1 MEPALELPEVL
12 RGIRAV
18 SADVTRA
25 LAADVDRDARWPEES
40 LRALQE
46 TRLTGLNVPRSAGGL
61 GHGLLALV
69 QACEILGRD
78 CPSTALCFG
87 MHCVGAAVIAAKAT
101 DDQCKRYLEPIAR
114 GEHLTTLALSEPGT
128 GVHFYFPQA
137 RLVPDGPDAWRV
149 NGTKTFVTNG
159 GWADS
164 YVVSTVAADPG
175 ASPHRFSCVMVPKD
189 SHGIAWGAHW
199 DGVGMR
205 GNSSRDLKL
214 RDVRVDRKDLLGKPG
229 DQLWYVF
236 QVITPFF
243 LAAMTGTYLGQAT
256 TGLEEARSHLAKRS
270 YSHSGSSP
278 AHSPVMQHRLGTM
291 WAQVERTRRLA
302 YHAGVAGDRGDESA
316 LELLFAAKAEVADC
330 AVSVVNDAMTMTG
343 GISYRKGGCLER
355 CLRDVRAV
363 HVMSPTTDLLRTWT
377 GRALLGLP
385 ILGD

>member
-1 MEPALELPEVL
+1 MKPALDLPEVL
-12 RGIRAV
+12 RGIG
-18 SADVTRA
+18 A
-25 LAADVDRDARWPEES
+25 LAADVTRPLAPEVDHDARWPEKS

-46 TRLTGLNVPRSAGGL
+46 AGLTGLTVPRSAGGL
-61 GHGLLALV
+61 GHGLLAVV
-69 QACEILGRD
+69 QACEILGRE
-78 CPSTALCFG
+78 CASTAICFG
-87 MHCVGAAVIAAKAT
+87 MHCVGSAVIAAKAT
-101 DDQCKRYLEPIAR
+101 ADQRERYLEPIAR

-137 RLVPDGPDAWRV
+137 HVVPDGTDGWRV
-149 NGTKTFVTNG
+149 TGTKTFVTNG
-159 GWADS
+159 GRADS

-175 ASPHRFSCVMVPKD
+175 APPHRFSCVVVPNEAR
-189 SHGIAWGAHW
+189 GIAWGADW

-214 RDVRVDRKDLLGKPG
+214 RDVRLARGDLLGKPG

-243 LAAMTGTYLGQAT
+243 LAAMTGTYLGQAAT
-256 TGLEEARSHLAKRS
+256 ALEEARSHIAKRA
-270 YSHSGSSP
+270 YAHSGSSP

-291 WAQVERTRRLA
+291 WAQVERTRSLA
-302 YHAGVAGDRGDESA
+302 YHAAVAGDRGGESA

-330 AVSVVNDAMTMTG
+330 AVAVVNDAMTLTG
-343 GISYRKGGCLER
+343 GISYRRGGCLER
-355 CLRDVRAV
+355 CLRDVRAA